1 MERACMCTPQITLKI
16 WAGLHA
22 ACYIIHTCTHI
33 YKGCLADDEAG
44 CCLLRADGQLLLYVA
59 AAPVV
64 DAVHYGLMAMAKEPL
79 FCRAAAP
86 ACCCWGCSKGFFR
99 TCSAVGR
106 ERGSCD
112 IRRLIKDCSFTDT
125 WGIIMSWP
133 WRMAWKRSPLAGR
146 PVPVASSYSVAPRAN
161 MSALSSPTSAYRPL
175 SSSGAKY
182 LASPSTTRPEPSFA
196 VARPKS
202 PSL

>member
-112 IRRLIKDCSFTDT
+112 IRRCRECVCVCVCVRARGRAFAGPLMTYNTHRWSQALHEIC
-125 WGIIMSWP
+125 
-133 WRMAWKRSPLAGR
+133 AEAAVRSG
-146 PVPVASSYSVAPRAN
+146 V
-161 MSALSSPTSAYRPL
+161 
-175 SSSGAKY
+175 GA
-182 LASPSTTRPEPSFA
+182 TRT
-196 VARPKS
+196 R
-202 PSL
+202 L